1 MARAL
6 DARQQK
12 VFKLRNVDILNYVI
26 KGCLRSKKDQRTMAE
41 CFQSEEI
48 ALIEISLRREEMKS
62 NGKELFPFQPLLR
75 ERNLLS
81 RSRSISKWTASS
93 LAARAQRLQLSSR
106 LVSPVFFKNTRKR
119 DFKNIY
125 INVNKPE

>member
-41 CFQSEEI
+41 CFHSEEI
-48 ALIEISLRREEMKS
+48 ALIEIALRREEMKS

-81 RSRSISKWTASS
+81 RSRSINKWTASS

-106 LVSPVFFKNTRKR
+106 LASPVFFKNTRKR